1 MTVFKETK
9 KSYRTDNELTNNS
22 FVLPSETE
30 KISTNIKEKSTK
42 IAFLE
47 KIIDFVESLL
57 HVTVEARPAKI
68 VSGLEAEKTRKFLQ
82 LFVVATSM
90 PNNKKVEEVSECD
103 AEEINDLETNV
114 EDNAAAYR
122 KGKEKKTENQDTNTN
137 EEHLFENMQEIPPDE
152 QKELDDGE
160 QNQSSDNVS
169 DFKIEDKT
177 ESTPIHNEINITQNH
192 NSEDNNE
199 LAMTKATNENN
210 FTIAEEEYR
219 VEDCNSDVSQ
229 TRQMMEKIISK
240 PRCTD
245 KLLAKP
251 PFRFLHDLILAVTE
265 KTGLGKDILR

>member
-90 PNNKKVEEVSECD
+90 PNKKKVEEVSECD